1 MDRWVTAPKR
11 VPQLCVNRLLKS
23 LLRPYLHCARLQT
36 RKSFNN
42 QVVII

>member
-1 MDRWVTAPKR
+1 MYKQKVWCTYKV
-11 VPQLCVNRLLKS
+11 VVLFFLCSPQLRH
-23 LLRPYLHCARLQT
+23 YLHCARLQT